1 MIATLDIST
10 LIKFHFN
17 KLDKSTGK
25 KVTMTDHVRK
35 MLLKKI
41 SLYGV
46 QSQFKESSIER
57 RKRIEDR
64 RRLFTFIAKDRRS
77 GIADRRKNLK
87 NS

>member
-1 MIATLDIST
+1 MIATFGIPT

-17 KLDKSTGK
+17 RHNKSTGK
-25 KVTMTDHVRK
+25 KTMTDHVRK

-41 SLYGV
+41 SLYSI
-46 QSQFKESSIER
+46 QSQSKEPSIER
-57 RKRIEDR
+57 RNSIEDR
-64 RRLFTFIAKDRRS
+64 RRLYTYIAKDRRS